1 MSGSAVI
8 ATTIFGLAMVATI
21 LVGLLSGRGRDKS
34 LTEWSVSSRGL
45 GGLFVW
51 LLMAGETYTSFSF
64 LGTAG
69 WSYSYG
75 APILYLVGYLT
86 VGLAVAY
93 VAGPA
98 IWTYATRHNLISI
111 ADLAEHRFR
120 SRPVGMLV
128 AIVATVFLVPY
139 IQLQIQGMGVVV
151 NAMSYGG
158 VDLHVAA
165 VVSFVV
171 AEAFIL
177 VSGLRGSAWVSAMKD
192 VLVIFA
198 VVFLAIYVPL
208 HYVHG
213 AGAFMD
219 RMVTEKPEWLTFPGH
234 DSGGR
239 GAAWFI
245 STVLLNGV
253 TIVIFPNTVA
263 SYFGARSPNALRRNS
278 ILLPWY
284 QLLLFIPM
292 MVGATALFV
301 APALKNSDLALFTL
315 VTKALPSPLV
325 AIIGVAGALSA
336 IVPMSVFVLAIG
348 TLWGKTLLGGGN
360 GADPRRSSGGV
371 GDARTKA
378 LSQVVCFLA
387 GLVALAGS
395 LFYPSALVQLSVLS
409 YEGLAQLVPVVLLA
423 LFWRRMSTAGA
434 VAGLLTGTAIMLA
447 LWLADHDPL
456 YGVNAGVI
464 GLAANLIVNV
474 CVSYARPD
482 VRVRVAVAEEAS

>member
-1 MSGSAVI
+1 
-8 ATTIFGLAMVATI
+8 
-21 LVGLLSGRGRDKS
+21 
-34 LTEWSVSSRGL
+34 
-45 GGLFVW
+45 
-51 LLMAGETYTSFSF
+51 
-64 LGTAG
+64 
-69 WSYSYG
+69 
-75 APILYLVGYLT
+75 
-86 VGLAVAY
+86 
-93 VAGPA
+93 
-98 IWTYATRHNLISI
+98 
-111 ADLAEHRFR
+111 
-120 SRPVGMLV
+120 
-128 AIVATVFLVPY
+128 
-139 IQLQIQGMGVVV
+139 
-151 NAMSYGG
+151 
-158 VDLHVAA
+158 
-165 VVSFVV
+165 
-171 AEAFIL
+171 
-177 VSGLRGSAWVSAMKD
+177 
-192 VLVIFA
+192 
-198 VVFLAIYVPL
+198 
-208 HYVHG
+208 
-213 AGAFMD
+213 
-219 RMVTEKPEWLTFPGH
+219 
-234 DSGGR
+234 
-239 GAAWFI
+239 
-245 STVLLNGV
+245 
-253 TIVIFPNTVA
+253 VA

-301 APALKNSDLALFTL
+301 TPALKNSDLALFTL

-348 TLWGKTLLGGGN
+348 TLWGRTLLGGGN

-464 GLAANLIVNV
+464 GLVANLIVNA